1 MARIEVINI
10 DAWLRDFLGRN
21 GYRHKILYD
30 DGTEDVWRLALTVA
44 PATPALSP
52 AFYKEE
58 WAQVIQPQGI
68 TDMAAYLTAPRL
80 GRGTA
85 ISRKERA
92 AIWTVFEEYRT
103 LLNEKSSKEF
113 DDAVRDARILLE
125 GKGDVLPY
133 RCVIV
138 DEAQDMADEVFRL
151 IRQIVPASESGKND
165 LFIVGDGHQQIYR
178 RSVTLGRC
186 GINIRG
192 RSRKLRINYR
202 TTDETCRWATAL
214 LIGVPVADL
223 DNGADDQRGYRSLM
237 HGDDPQLRHFADFDA
252 EVAGIA
258 EHLKSLGDQ
267 RAADTCLVLRTQAL
281 LERYEAVLKDNGVAV
296 YRISRNS
303 PDDRREPGVRLATM
317 HRVKGLQFEH
327 MIVAAANADILPL
340 ALQLQR

>member
-1 MARIEVINI
+1 
-10 DAWLRDFLGRN
+10 
-21 GYRHKILYD
+21 
-30 DGTEDVWRLALTVA
+30 
-44 PATPALSP
+44 
-52 AFYKEE
+52 
-58 WAQVIQPQGI
+58 
-68 TDMAAYLTAPRL
+68 
-80 GRGTA
+80 
-85 ISRKERA
+85 
-92 AIWTVFEEYRT
+92 VFEEYRT
-103 LLNEKSSKEF
+103 LLNERSSKEF

-214 LIGVPVADL
+214 LTGVPVANL
-223 DNGADDQRGYRSLM
+223 DDGADDQRGYRSLM
-237 HGDDPQLRHFADFDA
+237 HGDDPQHRHFADFDA

-267 RAADTCLVLRTQAL
+267 GTADTCLVLRTQAL
-281 LERYEAVLKDNGVAV
+281 LERYEAALRANGVAV

-317 HRVKGLQFEH
+317 HWVKGLQFEH

-340 ALQLQR
+340 ASVVGAASDPAGRRDAEYRERRLLYVAATRAKRSVVVTSYGTPSAFLNDA